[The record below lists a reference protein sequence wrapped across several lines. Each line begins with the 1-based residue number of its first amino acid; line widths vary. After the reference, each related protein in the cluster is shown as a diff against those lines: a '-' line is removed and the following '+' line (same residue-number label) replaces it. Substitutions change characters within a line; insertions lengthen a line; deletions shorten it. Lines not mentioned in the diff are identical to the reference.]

1 MNTKNTTHDTSAPLS
16 SDRLIDFRQVNYLL
30 GSKCRT
36 GHTARALA
44 ARGQIVGIRIN
55 ERVLRYS
62 EASVRELIAGKVR
75 A

>member
-1 MNTKNTTHDTSAPLS
+1 MNTKNITHDTSASLPP
-16 SDRLIDFRQVNYLL
+16 DKLISFQDVNHLI

-44 ARGQIVGIRIN
+44 AKGLIRVIRIN